1 MLRFLPLFI
10 LLPLVFLS
18 CSDELIETSPSTGK
32 LEFSRDTVF
41 LDTVFSSISSSTRS
55 FKVYNRSKNNIIIP
69 SIGLE
74 RGESSFYRLSV
85 DGIPGKSFENIVLL
99 ARDSLYVFVEAT
111 IDHSM
116 VSDPL
121 YTDAVLFDQGSGQQ
135 EVKLVTL
142 VQDAHFLY
150 PERNSEGVK
159 ERIVLGVDDAGE
171 EISVEGF
178 YLDGDVVWGRDKPYV
193 IYGYAGVRPG
203 KTLTIRKGARVYFH
217 ANSGILVEKGGTL
230 RIKGTL
236 EDKVILEGDRLE
248 SFYAETPG
256 QWGTI
261 WLRAG
266 SRDHEIDHA
275 LIRNNTLGLLVD
287 SIGDPTE
294 PTLRLRN
301 TEIYNTSN
309 FGLLGRSAHIRG
321 ENLVIGNNGQSA
333 LACLLGGTYSFTHC
347 TFANFWQDGIRVY
360 PAVLLSNFLKLRSP
374 DGSES
379 TVVGNLD
386 RADLINCIVDGN
398 QGIEF
403 LLQKDPSAGFSYYF
417 ANSLLRFDDLSGKY
431 REDPLYD
438 FENNGQ
444 YKDII
449 LNGAPDLL
457 LSSVRDLRIGE
468 ASDGIGRADA
478 AAARRVPFDLLG
490 NLRTLS
496 PDIGAYQHISE
507 EGN

>member
-1 MLRFLPLFI
+1 MLR
-10 LLPLVFLS
+10 LLPLSFLLAVAFLS
-18 CSDELIETSPSTGK
+18 CSDELIETRPSTGE

-41 LDTVFSSISSSTRS
+41 LDTVFSNISSSTRS
-55 FKVYNRSKNNIIIP
+55 FKVYNRSKNNIVIP
-69 SIGLE
+69 SIRLE
-74 RGESSFYRLSV
+74 RGEPSFYRLSV
-85 DGIPGKSFENIVLL
+85 DGIPGKSFENIILL

-111 IDHSM
+111 IDHSQ

-121 YTDAVLFDQGSGQQ
+121 YTDAVLFDEGSGQQ
-135 EVKLVTL
+135 EVKLITL

-150 PERNSEGVK
+150 PERDSEGIK
-159 ERIVLGVDDAGE
+159 ERIVLGVDADGE

-178 YLDGDVVWGRDKPYV
+178 YLDGDAVWGRDKPYV
-193 IYGYAGVRPG
+193 IYGYVGVPTG
-203 KTLTIRKGARVYFH
+203 STLTIRRGARVHFH

-248 SFYAETPG
+248 SFYDEIPG

-266 SRDHEIDHA
+266 SRDHEIDHT
-275 LIRNNTLGLLVD
+275 LIRNNTVGILVD
-287 SIGDPTE
+287 SVGDPSE

-309 FGLLGRSAHIRG
+309 SGLLARSSRVKG

-333 LACLLGGTYSFTHC
+333 LACLQGGSYSFTHC
-347 TFANFWQDGIRVY
+347 TFANYWGDGIRVQ
-360 PAVLLSNFLKLRSP
+360 PAVLLSNFMQVRLS

-379 TVVGNLD
+379 TLVGNLT
-386 RADLINCIVDGN
+386 RADLINCIIDGN

-403 LLQKDPSAGFSYYF
+403 LLQQDPSGSFSYF
-417 ANSLLRFDDLSGKY
+417 FGNSLLRFDDLSGKY
-431 REDPLYD
+431 SDDPLYD
-438 FENNGQ
+438 FEDADNYRDNV
-444 YKDII
+444 
-449 LNGAPDLL
+449 LNGEPDFI
-457 LSSVRDLRIGE
+457 LSTVRDLRIGQE
-468 ASDGIGRADA
+468 SDGIGNADA
-478 AAARRVPFDLLG
+478 AASKKVPFDLLG

-496 PDIGAYQHISE
+496 PDVGAYQHISV